1 MGLLCI
7 VYLVCLQR
15 EERRERERRER
26 RERER
31 ERERGGEIDL
41 GYSIHATYAII
52 IETASWAVRA

>member
-15 EERRERERRER
+15 EVRREKREE